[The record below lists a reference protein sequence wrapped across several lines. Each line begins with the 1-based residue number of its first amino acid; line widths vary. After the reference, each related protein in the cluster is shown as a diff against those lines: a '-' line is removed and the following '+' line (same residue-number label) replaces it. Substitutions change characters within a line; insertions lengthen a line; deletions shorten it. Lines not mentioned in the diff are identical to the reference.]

1 MIQPLD
7 GQVISQSG
15 ESFSDGS
22 THHGMNHLQR
32 EILAGDD
39 GMDQLITKWVLKQ
52 MPHVYQRNKDWG
64 KQAERWD
71 GIEWDT
77 KGGRIY
83 TKRRKKKV
91 NHGTWRQYSA
101 ALLDPHQQ
109 FSVRMT
115 NIHNTFDGRLAFQL
129 EFRSKIK
136 LKARQSEWVK
146 GFQLYSL
153 SAEGKAS
160 VHLVVDLSLDIKL
173 DPGTFPPDLIFLPRA
188 ESADIVVSDF
198 RIDRVSKLGGEFAE
212 QVTRLVRHELDQEV
226 AKKKIELVQKINKEI
241 DEEQDKLRLS
251 LTEAVNSKWAER
263 VKPHLPPQVKRVADP
278 KP

>member
-7 GQVISQSG
+7 GQIVSQSD

-22 THHGMNHLQR
+22 THQGMNHLKR
-32 EILAGDD
+32 ESLPGND

-64 KQAERWD
+64 KQSERWD

-101 ALLDPHQQ
+101 TLLDPHQQ

-115 NIHNTFDGRLAFQL
+115 NIHNTSDGRLAFRL

-160 VHLVVDLSLDIKL
+160 VQLVVDLSLDVKL
-173 DPGTFPPDLIFLPRA
+173 DPGTFPPDLIFLPHA

-241 DEEQDKLRLS
+241 DEERDKLRLS
-251 LTEAVNSKWAER
+251 LTEAMNSKWAER
-263 VKPHLPPQVKRVADP
+263 VKPHLPTQVKRVTDP